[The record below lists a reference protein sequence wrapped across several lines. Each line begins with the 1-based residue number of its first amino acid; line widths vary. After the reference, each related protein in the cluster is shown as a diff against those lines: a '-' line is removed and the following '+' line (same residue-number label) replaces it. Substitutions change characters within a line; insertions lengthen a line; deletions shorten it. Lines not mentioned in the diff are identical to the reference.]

1 MKFISSFTNKDLS
14 GEICLLRVDFN
25 LDYNEAAAI
34 KIKDKKTWPLRLSR
48 SLPTIKFLLNRG
60 AKILILSHRGDPIKK
75 IKNPASK
82 LILSPNEKKEFSLK
96 FAADFLSKV
105 LGKETIFFDDFN
117 FKRIKKNID
126 KAPAKSVFLL
136 ENLRFLDKE
145 EKNDKQLSNQLASLG
160 TFYVNDAFGAIHRNH
175 CSIAAL
181 AKRFRQNA
189 YMGILIEEEIKN
201 LSRVAKNQK
210 KPFVVILGGAK
221 VSDKIGVIKNFASK
235 ADYFLVGGGI
245 ANTLFKLNGLPIG
258 YSLCDKNTDFKI
270 LAPKLRR
277 KIILPEDTIIY
288 KRQILDIGPKTA
300 KKYAEIIK
308 KAKTII
314 WNGPMGMIEDKRFS
328 KGSEAIVKAIFK
340 SRAFAVIGGG
350 ETIALLKT
358 KNYKLKTNIFIST
371 GGGAMLKYLAA
382 EKLPGLKALS

>member
-1 MKFISSFTNKDLS
+1 MAFF
-14 GEICLLRVDFN
+14 DFSQ
-25 LDYNEAAAI
+25 L
-34 KIKDKKTWPLRLSR
+34 
-48 SLPTIKFLLNRG
+48 
-60 AKILILSHRGDPIKK
+60 AK
-75 IKNPASK
+75 
-82 LILSPNEKKEFSLK
+82 
-96 FAADFLSKV
+96 DFL
-105 LGKETIFFDDFN
+105 F
-117 FKRIKKNID
+117 
-126 KAPAKSVFLL
+126 
-136 ENLRFLDKE
+136 
-145 EKNDKQLSNQLASLG
+145 
-160 TFYVNDAFGAIHRNH
+160 H

-258 YSLCDKNTDFKI
+258 DSLCDKNTDFKI

>member
-1 MKFISSFTNKDLS
+1 MKFLRNLNKKDLS

-25 LDYNEAAAI
+25 LDRNEAAAI
-34 KIKDKKTWPLRLSR
+34 KIRDKKTWPLRLSR

-60 AKILILSHRGDPIKK
+60 AKILILSHRGNPIKK
-75 IKNPASK
+75 IKNSASK
-82 LILSPNEKKEFSLK
+82 FILSPNEKKEFSLK

-105 LGKETIFFDDFN
+105 LGKETIFFNNFN
-117 FKRIKKNID
+117 FKRIKINID
-126 KAPAKSVFLL
+126 KAPIKSVFLL
-136 ENLRFLDKE
+136 ENLRFLDSE
-145 EKNDKQLSNQLASLG
+145 EKNDLRLSNQLASLG
-160 TFYVNDAFGAIHRNH
+160 TFYVNDAFGAIHRHH

-181 AKRFRQNA
+181 AKKFRQNA
-189 YMGILIEEEIKN
+189 YAGILLEEEIKN
-201 LSRVAKNQK
+201 LSRVAKNPK
-210 KPFVVILGGAK
+210 KSFVVILGGAK

-258 YSLCDKNTDFKI
+258 DSLCDKNTDFKI
-270 LAPKLRR
+270 LTPKLRR

-328 KGSEAIVKAIFK
+328 KGSEAIAKAIFK
-340 SRAFAVIGGG
+340 NPAFAVIGGG

-358 KNYKLKTNIFIST
+358 KNYKLKTNVFIST